1 MAHYEYD
8 TVEEMRSVAYNPGD
22 TISINKPIFYK
33 GESPEYLITLPSE
46 NNTPDKAEYS
56 RLLLECYRSG
66 QMTERQYQKH
76 VEAGDIKLLPM
87 YQSVG

>member
-1 MAHYEYD
+1 MGQPQTPDTSRKGRRVMTKEEYF
-8 TVEEMRSVAYNPGD
+8 R
-22 TISINKPIFYK
+22 II
-33 GESPEYLITLPSE
+33 
-46 NNTPDKAEYS
+46 DKAEYS